1 MKIFKIPNGA
11 TCVQMAPFGICEVA
25 RNRNEDNTACVI
37 FEELKGFLLGFQ
49 NNLVKNKVIGFSQY
63 HNALLS
69 KFF

>member
-1 MKIFKIPNGA
+1 MTPPIFRWCHLAFVKWPGIEMKIY
-11 TCVQMAPFGICEVA
+11 
-25 RNRNEDNTACVI
+25 TACVI